1 MKVITGSKGFIGSHL
16 TKRLDNVIAIP
27 HDKISATKLYPFD
40 YFYFLSSYGNLA
52 HQTDTRQIF
61 KANIQDLASI
71 LLEAKDIKFKS
82 FVFVSTSSVKLRTQT
97 MYSRCK
103 KASEEMLLAVME
115 KYDVPICIIRPYSV
129 IGVGEQP
136 EHLIPT
142 LIRSCLTGKQMN
154 FVGNATH
161 DYIDVEDVVDGILSL
176 SNHSARGIFELGT
189 GVKTTNEEVLE
200 MVEKIT
206 GKKANIN
213 RVDSLRPYDNQEWV
227 STNFKARGFGW
238 LPRKSLA
245 QSIQEMVKAQ
255 IEIND
260 FGKLE

>member
-1 MKVITGSKGFIGSHL
+1 MKVITGGSGFLGSHL
-16 TKRLDNVIAIP
+16 TKKLEGVISIP
-27 HDKISATKLYPFD
+27 HDVIQDVKLEPFD

-52 HQTDTRQIF
+52 HQTDTKQIF

-103 KASEEMLLAVME
+103 KAAEEMLLAVME

-129 IGVGEQP
+129 TGVGEQV

-154 FVGNATH
+154 FVGSAVH

-189 GVKTTNEEVLE
+189 GVKTTNEEVLQ
-200 MVEKIT
+200 MVETIT
-206 GKKANIN
+206 GRKANIN
-213 RVDSLRPYDNQEWV
+213 RVDSLRAYDNQEWV
-227 STNFKARGFGW
+227 STNFKARGYGW
-238 LPRKSLA
+238 LPRKSLG
-245 QSIQEMVKAQ
+245 QSIQEMVKEAT
-255 IEIND
+255 
-260 FGKLE
+260 K